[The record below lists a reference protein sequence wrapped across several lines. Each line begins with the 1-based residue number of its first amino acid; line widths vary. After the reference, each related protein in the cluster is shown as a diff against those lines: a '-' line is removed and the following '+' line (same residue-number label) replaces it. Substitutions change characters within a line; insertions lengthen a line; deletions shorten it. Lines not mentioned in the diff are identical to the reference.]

1 MFKKFTLF
9 WLTVLVVMGGF
20 LYVRYVYPETSNATE
35 SVDLYE
41 AYNLSPEQIEKWM
54 DTHSP
59 EEVQKMVEE
68 HILKEIDAGKKK
80 AWYNQASK
88 ELYWE
93 DDKFVYH
100 LQDNALQT
108 NANFFDLEDYR
119 KFANLK

>member
-68 HILKEIDAGKKK
+68 HILKEIENGATPVYGTIALNEKDDPVIMMEQETREEDTTFMERFIHFLLEEAFS
-80 AWYNQASK
+80 NK
-88 ELYWE
+88 E
-93 DDKFVYH
+93 
-100 LQDNALQT
+100 
-108 NANFFDLEDYR
+108 
-119 KFANLK
+119 